1 MSRHHLCYYST
12 RCRFSQAFLEE
23 LSRSPYAKEF
33 RFICVDP
40 QPGTPRP
47 VIPPTVKAVPTLIIQ
62 GEEEPRTDS
71 QVMNWLSERRLRERS
86 AVAPGGGFASGL
98 GGGSVDGMG
107 GGDDGPMAMTDDMFR
122 GIGDESY
129 VFFSDDTTAP
139 LASGAMVRVS
149 DNMMNINQMHLMTP
163 PDVVRGG
170 GAGMGVSAGAGG
182 GGGGGG
188 AGGRQSAKAKAL
200 DDAYAAYQAARDAD
214 MPKRPGPPMGRM

>member
-1 MSRHHLCYYST
+1 M
-12 RCRFSQAFLEE
+12 
-23 LSRSPYAKEF
+23 
-33 RFICVDP
+33 DP
-40 QPGTPRP
+40 QPGMPRP
-47 VIPPTVKAVPTLIIQ
+47 VIPPNVKAVPTLIIQ

-129 VFFSDDTTAP
+129 VFFSDDTTTP

-149 DNMMNINQMHLMTP
+149 DNMMSLNQMHLMTP
-163 PDVVRGG
+163 PDAPSMSTRGG
-170 GAGMGVSAGAGG
+170 GSAGAGG
-182 GGGGGG
+182 GGGG
-188 AGGRQSAKAKAL
+188 AGGGKQSAKAKAL
-200 DDAYAAYQAARDAD
+200 EDAYAAYQAARDAD